1 MCGTI
6 ILKDFFS
13 LLNILLIVYLL
24 IDTEKSQSPKPKNE
38 YFYFL
43 CIGSLLFIRIM
54 ENGVSLHILYNY
66 ITIVVAVIIIGYFI
80 FQRDIKYCT
89 LIGIIFLSIV
99 VVGQL
104 LSCILF
110 YLYSSKSILAELS
123 AKYQMGMIIIAE
135 VVILIGC
142 LLLKRIIEKIPSF
155 LTGSNMIIISIPLF
169 FNIGVMAIYADQLY
183 YEKKMLVDN
192 MWSSITILAVCIA
205 MFVGTVCNIIILE
218 NYLNVKKIENEK
230 KLQISEMS
238 LQYDYYLKQSNDME
252 NIRRLSHDIKNH
264 LEALK
269 ANIDPEQKIEYINGI
284 ERKLSKYQSYYKTGN
299 TFIDNLLHVKRV
311 EAVEQGI
318 EFKVFVDFT
327 PFKKIRNEDLCVIIS
342 NTLDNAL
349 RECQLIKEENSETE
363 CLIQLKAKK
372 VKGFLSILCENSLRE
387 DQANLLMKNVEL
399 ETSKDDK
406 KNHGFGIK
414 NIKSVVQNYGGEVT
428 FNVIDDMFSVSVL
441 IPIEL

>member
-1 MCGTI
+1 M
-6 ILKDFFS
+6 
-13 LLNILLIVYLL
+13 
-24 IDTEKSQSPKPKNE
+24 
-38 YFYFL
+38 
-43 CIGSLLFIRIM
+43 
-54 ENGVSLHILYNY
+54 SLHILYNY

>member
-1 MCGTI
+1 MYGTI

-24 IDTEKSQSPKPKNE
+24 MDTEKSKSLKPKNE

-43 CIGSLLFIRIM
+43 CIGSLLFVRIM

-66 ITIVVAVIIIGYFI
+66 ITIVIDVIIIGYFI
-80 FQRDIKYCT
+80 FRRDIKYCT

-104 LSCILF
+104 LCCILF

-155 LTGSNMIIISIPLF
+155 LTGSNMIIISIPLL

-192 MWSSITILAVCIA
+192 MWSSITILGVCIA

-387 DQANLLMKNVEL
+387 DQATLLMRNAEL
-399 ETSKDDK
+399 ETSKADK

-428 FNVIDDMFSVSVL
+428 FNVIDDMFSVSVI

>member
-1 MCGTI
+1 MYGTI

-24 IDTEKSQSPKPKNE
+24 MDTEKSKSLKPKNE

-43 CIGSLLFIRIM
+43 CIGSLLFVRIM

-66 ITIVVAVIIIGYFI
+66 ITIVIDVIIIGYFI
-80 FQRDIKYCT
+80 FRRDIKYCT

-104 LSCILF
+104 LCCILF

-155 LTGSNMIIISIPLF
+155 LTGSNMIIISIPLL

-192 MWSSITILAVCIA
+192 MWSSITILGVCIA

-363 CLIQLKAKK
+363 CLIKK
-372 VKGFLSILCENSLRE
+372 K
-387 DQANLLMKNVEL
+387 
-399 ETSKDDK
+399 
-406 KNHGFGIK
+406 
-414 NIKSVVQNYGGEVT
+414 
-428 FNVIDDMFSVSVL
+428 
-441 IPIEL
+441 

>member
-1 MCGTI
+1 MYGTI

-24 IDTEKSQSPKPKNE
+24 MDTEKSKSLKPKNE

-43 CIGSLLFIRIM
+43 CIGSLLFVRIM

-66 ITIVVAVIIIGYFI
+66 ITIVIDVIIIGYFI
-80 FQRDIKYCT
+80 FRRDIKYCT

-104 LSCILF
+104 LCCILF

-155 LTGSNMIIISIPLF
+155 LTGSNMIIISIPLL

-192 MWSSITILAVCIA
+192 MWSSITILGVCIA

-387 DQANLLMKNVEL
+387 DQATLLMRNAEL
-399 ETSKDDK
+399 ETSKADK

>member
-1 MCGTI
+1 MYGTI

-24 IDTEKSQSPKPKNE
+24 MDTEKSKSLKPKNE

-43 CIGSLLFIRIM
+43 CIGSLLFVRIM

-66 ITIVVAVIIIGYFI
+66 ITIVIDVIIIGYFI
-80 FQRDIKYCT
+80 FRRDIKYCT

-104 LSCILF
+104 LCCILF

-155 LTGSNMIIISIPLF
+155 LTGSNMIIISIPLL

-192 MWSSITILAVCIA
+192 MWSSITILGVCIA

-387 DQANLLMKNVEL
+387 DQATLLMRNAEL
-399 ETSKDDK
+399 ETSKADK
-406 KNHGFGIK
+406 MNHGFGIK

>member
-1 MCGTI
+1 MYGTI

-24 IDTEKSQSPKPKNE
+24 MDTEKSKSLKPKNE

-43 CIGSLLFIRIM
+43 CIGSLLFVRIM

-66 ITIVVAVIIIGYFI
+66 ITIVIDVIIIGYFI
-80 FQRDIKYCT
+80 FRRDIKYCT

-104 LSCILF
+104 LCCILF

-155 LTGSNMIIISIPLF
+155 LTGSNMIIISIPLL

-192 MWSSITILAVCIA
+192 MWSSITILGVCIA

-387 DQANLLMKNVEL
+387 DQATLLMRNAEL
-399 ETSKDDK
+399 ETSKADK

-441 IPIEL
+441 IPIVL

>member
-1 MCGTI
+1 MRPAS
-6 ILKDFFS
+6 D
-13 LLNILLIVYLL
+13 L
-24 IDTEKSQSPKPKNE
+24 IDRKSLKPKNE

-43 CIGSLLFIRIM
+43 CIGSLLFVRIM

-66 ITIVVAVIIIGYFI
+66 ITIVIDVIIIGYFI
-80 FQRDIKYCT
+80 FRRDIKYCT

-104 LSCILF
+104 LCCILF

-155 LTGSNMIIISIPLF
+155 LTGSNMIIISIPLL

-192 MWSSITILAVCIA
+192 MWSSITILGVCIA

-387 DQANLLMKNVEL
+387 DQATLLMRNAEL
-399 ETSKDDK
+399 ETSKADK

>member
-1 MCGTI
+1 MYGTI

-24 IDTEKSQSPKPKNE
+24 MDTEKSKSLKPKNE

-43 CIGSLLFIRIM
+43 CIGSLLFVRIM

-66 ITIVVAVIIIGYFI
+66 ITIVIDVIIIGYFI
-80 FQRDIKYCT
+80 FRRDIKYCT

-104 LSCILF
+104 LCCILF

-155 LTGSNMIIISIPLF
+155 LTGSNMIIISIPLL

-183 YEKKMLVDN
+183 YEKKMVVDN
-192 MWSSITILAVCIA
+192 MWSSITILGVCIA

-387 DQANLLMKNVEL
+387 DQATLLMRNAEL
-399 ETSKDDK
+399 ETSKADK